1 MCRVLIMIPAYN
13 EALNIIDVIESL
25 HNRNADWDILVINDE
40 SHDATGKLARSSSL
54 ANVIDL
60 PFNLGIGGCI
70 QTGFKYAAK
79 HGYDLAVQFDGDGQ
93 HLAGEIDKITG
104 PILSGDVDV
113 CIGSRFYEN
122 HSGYRSSRSRRFG
135 IKIFGLLTRILIRQ
149 KITDCTS
156 GFRAYNKEAISFLSE
171 NYPVDYPEP
180 EAIILLGRNNFRI
193 REVLTEMQDRRWG
206 RSTITFINSP
216 YYMIKV
222 MLGMVMTALRQKVR
236 R

>member
-1 MCRVLIMIPAYN
+1 MIPAFN
-13 EALNIIDVIESL
+13 EALNIVDVIESL

-40 SHDATGKLARSSSL
+40 SQDATGNLARSTSL

-79 HGYDLAVQFDGDGQ
+79 FDYDIAIQFDGDGQ
-93 HLAGEIDKITG
+93 HLSGEIDKITE

-122 HSGYRSSRSRRFG
+122 HTGYRSSRSRRFG
-135 IKIFGLLTRILIRQ
+135 IKIFGLVTRLLIRQ
-149 KITDCTS
+149 RITDCTS
-156 GFRAYNKEAISFLSE
+156 GFRAYNKEAILFLSE

-180 EAIILLGRNNFRI
+180 EAIILLGRNGFRI
-193 REVLTEMQDRRWG
+193 REVLTKMQVRKWG
-206 RSTITFINSP
+206 RSTISFFNSP

-222 MLGMVMTALRQKVR
+222 MLGMVMTALRQKSR
-236 R
+236 H

>member
-1 MCRVLIMIPAYN
+1 M
-13 EALNIIDVIESL
+13 
-25 HNRNADWDILVINDE
+25 INDE

-79 HGYDLAVQFDGDGQ
+79 QDYDLAVQFDGDGQ
-93 HLAGEIDKITG
+93 HLAGEIDKIAG
-104 PILSGDVDV
+104 PVLSGDVDV

-156 GFRAYNKEAISFLSE
+156 GFRAYNKETIFFLSE

-193 REVLTEMQDRRWG
+193 REVLTKMQDRKWG
-206 RSTITFINSP
+206 RSTISFFNSP

-236 R
+236 P

>member
-104 PILSGDVDV
+104 VILSGDVDV

>member
-1 MCRVLIMIPAYN
+1 MIPAYN

-104 PILSGDVDV
+104 VILSGDVDV